1 MNILHLTDLH
11 YSEKGKDPSKII
23 KAIIAK
29 IKEENVSI
37 DFVFFTGDI
46 VNIGS
51 DDAQYLKAT
60 SLLFDALRFELNIDI
75 CNIIICPGTHDID
88 RSKISKSLKSY
99 FNDEIKDNIALNKF
113 YREKDNDYQNS
124 IFPLNSYRVFANGFY
139 DKNIENELCD
149 LYSLHYRQFKNKKIA
164 IIGLYTPWLSAL
176 FGDEDKGCL
185 LIPTDVLL
193 EISDKIKDCDI
204 KIVLMHHPTYFLKEF
219 NSYEVENIIHSNFN
233 MLFSGHIH
241 KISSLSRHS
250 GTNGI
255 FEHVAMASLT
265 PDGSQGCSIVS
276 VDDIEDYKINVREL
290 VYSEEIDKCNI
301 GEAINYTIPCGTE
314 KLEILHFRKKLH
326 DKTEIEIDNANKLLL
341 IENDDEKHSFLS
353 LYNHPVL
360 KTEAESNLESKH
372 TPIVPLEKL
381 INSSSNYYI
390 LGKDKCGKT
399 TLLKKV
405 QIDILINFNRNG
417 KVPFYIDARDY
428 ENKIDDRFSI
438 IDLVKDYYGINRA
451 KATSIVQSESFILL
465 IDNYTPSTGF
475 ALYLNNFFKDNDK
488 LRFIAC
494 SEECLYRKME
504 ASPFP
509 DDVIFEKLY
518 FHNLRRQEIVQYTEK
533 RLNSS
538 SQTDNIRRK
547 IVEICK
553 QLELPLNYWTISL
566 LLLIHHKSSESYAK
580 NLFSILDVCVDE
592 IFNKKQI
599 LLSRSKISY
608 EQLKKVCAGLAKRMF
623 ENHSISVY
631 SVSNDDIHTYLD
643 EIIEEND
650 RLSVTSD
657 EIFSYLLKCGIIKE
671 KSDDRRYVFRLNGFF
686 EYFLAYQ
693 MTKDTAFK
701 ESIIKNDEMFIAF
714 KNQIEIYSGFKR
726 DDYDFLSIVYNKVAQ
741 KINPILDLY
750 GSNLDKELLDKIK
763 TQKEIE
769 EFCRQLSVERSL
781 SAIEQAKFED
791 QFEDQFEE
799 PVFNSEVHMIP
810 IVNVEHL
817 TIELL
822 ERYLAILSRT
832 YRSSDEILGKS
843 QEKREIFHYIL
854 NGYCK
859 LGFYLVDEFK
869 KSTKNELSSI
879 QNIDADFQEMPE
891 VKLLNFISNFIP
903 LICQI
908 ALYDGI
914 GHFSLERIIKR
925 EIEAILNLETIEEY
939 KLFMLCFLLLDIDL
953 EGNKQYVLTVMKHV
967 RMNILK
973 YAIVIKLNYYLAFNA
988 GDNKNTQK
996 MLSQNIQQA
1005 RINLDNTT
1013 NLSDIHKQI
1022 QAKKREN
1029 LINQTK

>member
-23 KAIIAK
+23 NAIIAK
-29 IKEENVSI
+29 IKEENISI

-51 DDAQYLKAT
+51 DNAGYSEAIN
-60 SLLFDALRFELNIDI
+60 LLFGPLQSELKIDPE
-75 CNIIICPGTHDID
+75 NIIICPGNHDID

-99 FNDEIKDNIALNKF
+99 FNTEIKDNASLNKF
-113 YREKDNDYQNS
+113 YRAKDNDFQNS
-124 IFPLNSYRVFANGFY
+124 LLPLYPYKNFANAFY
-139 DKNIENELCD
+139 KGKGENELCD
-149 LYSLHYRQFKNKKIA
+149 MYSLHYRQFHNKKIA
-164 IIGLYTPWLSAL
+164 VVGLYTSWLSAL
-176 FGDEDKGCL
+176 FGDEDKGNL
-185 LIPTDVLL
+185 LIPTEILL
-193 EISDKIKDCDI
+193 EISNKIKDCDV
-204 KIVLMHHPTYFLKEF
+204 KIVLMHHPVYFLKEY

-265 PDGSQGCSIVS
+265 SEGSQGCSIVCMDNI
-276 VDDIEDYKINVREL
+276 VDNNINVREL
-290 VYSEEIDKCNI
+290 VYSEEINKCNI
-301 GEAINYTIPCGTE
+301 GETINYTIPCGNE
-314 KLEILHFRKKLH
+314 KLEILSFRKKLH

-341 IENDDEKHSFLS
+341 IENDEEEHSFLS
-353 LYNHPVL
+353 LYNHSVI

-372 TPIVPLEKL
+372 SPIISLDEL

-399 TLLKKV
+399 TLLKRI
-405 QIDILINFNRNG
+405 QIDILMNFNRNG

-428 ENKIDDRFSI
+428 ENKIDDKFSI

-451 KATSIVQSESFILL
+451 KATSIVKSDGFILL
-465 IDNYTPSTGF
+465 VDNYTPSTGF
-475 ALYLNNFFKDNDK
+475 ALYLNDFLQENDK

-494 SEECLYRKME
+494 SEEYLYRKME
-504 ASPFP
+504 ASPFG
-509 DDVIFEKLY
+509 DIVFDKLY

-533 RLNSS
+533 RLHSS
-538 SQTDNIRRK
+538 SQTEQVRRK
-547 IVEICK
+547 IIEICK

-608 EQLKKVCAGLAKRMF
+608 EQLKKVCAGLAKKMF
-623 ENHSISVY
+623 ENHSTSVF
-631 SVSNDDIHTYLD
+631 SVSFDEMHKYLD
-643 EIIEEND
+643 EMIEEND
-650 RLSVTSD
+650 RLSITSN
-657 EIFSYLLKCGIIKE
+657 EIFTYLIRCGIIKE

-693 MTKDTAFK
+693 MTKDAAFK
-701 ESIIKNDEMFIAF
+701 ESIIRNDEMFIAF

-726 DDYDFLSIVYNKVAQ
+726 DDYDFLSIVYNKVAD
-741 KINPILDLY
+741 KINPIWGQY
-750 GSNLDKELLDKIK
+750 SSNLDDELLDKIK
-763 TQKEIE
+763 TKKEIE
-769 EFCRQLSVERSL
+769 GFCKQLSVERSL

-791 QFEDQFEE
+791 QFEE
-799 PVFNSEVHMIP
+799 PTFDSEVHIIP
-810 IVNVEHL
+810 KVNVKQLNFE
-817 TIELL
+817 IV
-822 ERYLAILSRT
+822 ERYLSILART
-832 YRSSDEILGKS
+832 YRSSDEISGKA
-843 QEKREIFHYIL
+843 QEKKEIFHYIL

-869 KSTKNELSSI
+869 KSTENELSSTKNADI
-879 QNIDADFQEMPE
+879 DFQELPE
-891 VKLLNFISNFIP
+891 VKLLNFISNFTP
-903 LICQI
+903 LICQV

-925 EIEAILNLETIEEY
+925 EIDVILASETIEEY

-953 EGNKQYVLTVMKHV
+953 EANKQYILTVMQHIKINV
-967 RMNILK
+967 LK

-988 GDNKNTQK
+988 GNNKETQK

-1005 RINLDNTT
+1005 RINLDSTT
-1013 NLSDIHKQI
+1013 SLSDIHKQI
-1022 QAKKREN
+1022 HARKREN
-1029 LINQTK
+1029 LINQKNS

>member
-1 MNILHLTDLH
+1 MHMNILHLTDLH

-23 KAIIAK
+23 KAITAK
-29 IKEENVSI
+29 IKEENISI

-46 VNIGS
+46 VNIGA
-51 DDAQYLKAT
+51 DDAQYSKAT
-60 SLLFDALRFELNIDI
+60 NILFDTLQSELNIET
-75 CNIIICPGTHDID
+75 CNIIICPGNHDID

-99 FNDEIKDNIALNKF
+99 FNDEIKDNTALNKF
-113 YREKDNDYQNS
+113 YKAKDNDYQNS
-124 IFPLNSYRVFANGFY
+124 ISPLEPYRVFAHKFY
-139 DKNIENELCD
+139 EGTIENELCD
-149 LYSLHYRQFKNKKIA
+149 LYSLHFRQFQTKKIA
-164 IIGLYTPWLSAL
+164 IIGLYTSWLSAL

-185 LIPTDVLL
+185 LIPTDILS
-193 EISDKIKDCDI
+193 EISNRIKDCDI
-204 KIVLMHHPTYFLKEF
+204 KIVLMHHPVYFLKEF
-219 NSYEVENIIHSNFN
+219 NSYEVENIIHSKFN

-265 PDGSQGCSIVS
+265 SDGSQGCSIVC
-276 VDDIEDYKINVREL
+276 VDDIEDNKINVREL

-301 GEAINYTIPCGTE
+301 GEAINYTIPCGNE
-314 KLEILHFRKKLH
+314 KLEILNFRKKLH

-341 IENDDEKHSFLS
+341 IENDEEEHSILS

-372 TPIVPLEKL
+372 CPLVSLEEL
-381 INSSSNYYI
+381 INSSNNYYI

-399 TLLKKV
+399 TLLKRI
-405 QIDILINFNRNG
+405 QIDALINFNRNG

-451 KATSIVQSESFILL
+451 KATSIVQSDSFILL

-475 ALYLNNFFKDNDK
+475 ALYLNNFLKDNEK

-504 ASPFP
+504 ASPFG
-509 DDVIFEKLY
+509 DVIFEKLY

-608 EQLKKVCAGLAKRMF
+608 EQLKKVCAGLAKKMF
-623 ENHSISVY
+623 ENHSSTVY
-631 SVSNDDIHTYLD
+631 SVSNDEIHKYLD

-650 RLSVTSD
+650 RLSATSD
-657 EIFSYLLKCGIIKE
+657 EIFVYLVRCGIIKE

-726 DDYDFLSIVYNKVAQ
+726 DDYDFLSTVYNKVTQ
-741 KINPILDLY
+741 KINPIWDQY
-750 GSNLDKELLDKIK
+750 GANLDKELLDKIK

-769 EFCRQLSVERSL
+769 GFCRQLSVERSL

-791 QFEDQFEE
+791 QFEE
-799 PVFNSEVHMIP
+799 PTFDSEVRMIP
-810 IVNVEHL
+810 TVNVEQL
-817 TIELL
+817 TFEIV

-832 YRSSDEILGKS
+832 YRSSDEIVGKS

-869 KSTKNELSSI
+869 RSTKNELSST
-879 QNIDADFQEMPE
+879 QNVDLDFQELPE
-891 VKLLNFISNFIP
+891 VKLLNFISNFTP
-903 LICQI
+903 LICQV

-925 EIEAILNLETIEEY
+925 EIDAILASETIEEY

-953 EGNKQYVLTVMKHV
+953 EGNKQYIITVMQHI
-967 RMNILK
+967 RMNVLK

-988 GDNKNTQK
+988 GNNKNTQK
-996 MLSQNIQQA
+996 ILSQNIQQA
-1005 RINLDNTT
+1005 RINLDSTT
-1013 NLSDIHKQI
+1013 SLGEIHKQI
-1022 QAKKREN
+1022 HDRKREN
-1029 LINQTK
+1029 AINQKK

>member
-11 YSEKGKDPSKII
+11 YSEKGKDPSKVIN
-23 KAIIAK
+23 AIITK
-29 IKEENVSI
+29 LKEENIVI

-46 VNIGS
+46 VNIGA
-51 DDAQYLKAT
+51 DDAQYSKAVN
-60 SLLFDALRFELNIDI
+60 LLFGTFQSELNVDAS
-75 CNIIICPGTHDID
+75 NIIICPGNHDID

-99 FNDEIKDNIALNKF
+99 FNTDIKDNASLNKF
-113 YREKDNDYQNS
+113 YKSKDNDFQNS
-124 IFPLNSYRVFANGFY
+124 LSPLTPYRNFANSFY
-139 DKNIENELCD
+139 NEGAENELCD
-149 LYSLHYRQFKNKKIA
+149 IYSLHYRQFQNKRIA
-164 IIGLYTPWLSAL
+164 ILGLYTPWLSAL
-176 FGDEDKGCL
+176 FGEEDKGNL
-185 LIPTDVLL
+185 LIPTDILM
-193 EISDKIKDCDI
+193 EISNKIKEYDI
-204 KIVLMHHPTYFLKEF
+204 KIILMHHPVYFLREY

-265 PDGSQGCSIVS
+265 SEGSQGCSIVC
-276 VDDIEDYKINVREL
+276 VDDIEENKINVREL
-290 VYSEEIDKCNI
+290 VYSEEINKCNI
-301 GEAINYTIPCGTE
+301 GEAINYTIPCGNE
-314 KLEILHFRKKLH
+314 KLEILNFRKKLH

-341 IENDDEKHSFLS
+341 IENDEEGHSFLS

-360 KTEAESNLESKH
+360 KNEAESNLESKH
-372 TPIVPLEKL
+372 SPIVSLDDL
-381 INSSSNYYI
+381 INSSNNYYI

-399 TLLKKV
+399 TLLKRI
-405 QIDILINFNRNG
+405 QIDALINFNRNG

-428 ENKIDDRFSI
+428 ENKVDDKFSI
-438 IDLVKDYYGINRA
+438 IDLVKDYFGINRT
-451 KATSIVQSESFILL
+451 KATSIVKSEGFVLL
-465 IDNYTPSTGF
+465 VDNYTPSTGF
-475 ALYLNNFFKDNDK
+475 ALYLNEFLKENDK

-504 ASPFP
+504 ASPFG
-509 DDVIFEKLY
+509 DVVFDKLY

-533 RLNSS
+533 RLHSS
-538 SQTDNIRRK
+538 SQTDQIRRK

-553 QLELPLNYWTISL
+553 QLELPMNYWTISL

-623 ENHSISVY
+623 ENHSSTVY
-631 SVSNDDIHTYLD
+631 SVSSDAIHMYLN
-643 EIIEEND
+643 EMIEEND
-650 RLSVTSD
+650 RLSITSN
-657 EIFSYLLKCGIIKE
+657 EIFTYLSRCGIIKE

-693 MTKDTAFK
+693 MTKDTTFK
-701 ESIIKNDEMFIAF
+701 ESIIRNDEMFIAF

-726 DDYDFLSIVYNKVAQ
+726 DDYDFLSTVYNKVAQ
-741 KINPILDLY
+741 KINPVWEQY
-750 GSNLDKELLDKIK
+750 SSNLDKELLDKVK

-769 EFCRQLSVERSL
+769 GFCRQLSVERSL
-781 SAIEQAKFED
+781 SAIEQA

-799 PVFNSEVHMIP
+799 PTFDSEVHIIP
-810 IVNVEHL
+810 KVNVEQL
-817 TIELL
+817 TFEIV

-832 YRSSDEILGKS
+832 YRSSDEISGKA

-869 KSTKNELSSI
+869 KSTKDGLSSTQSTDI
-879 QNIDADFQEMPE
+879 DFQELPE
-891 VKLLNFISNFIP
+891 VKLLNFISNFTP
-903 LICQI
+903 LICQV
-908 ALYDGI
+908 ALHDGI

-925 EIEAILNLETIEEY
+925 EIDAILASETVEEY

-953 EGNKQYVLTVMKHV
+953 EGNKQYISTVMQHTK
-967 RMNILK
+967 MNVLK

-988 GDNKNTQK
+988 GNNKVTQK

-1005 RINLDNTT
+1005 RINLNNTT
-1013 NLSDIHKQI
+1013 SLSDIHKQI
-1022 QAKKREN
+1022 HTKKREN
-1029 LINQTK
+1029 LINQNK

>member
-1 MNILHLTDLH
+1 MNILHLTDFH
-11 YSEKGKDPSKII
+11 FSEKSKDPSKII
-23 KAIIAK
+23 NAIIVK
-29 IKEENVSI
+29 IKEENLPI

-46 VNIGS
+46 VNAGS
-51 DDAQYLKAT
+51 DSAQYSEAVK
-60 SLLFDALRFELNIDI
+60 LLFNSLQSEFKIDP
-75 CNIIICPGTHDID
+75 CNIIICPGNHDID
-88 RSKISKSLKSY
+88 RSKISKSLRSY
-99 FNDEIKDNIALNKF
+99 FNTDIKDNASLNKF
-113 YREKDNDYQNS
+113 YKAKDNDYQNS
-124 IFPLNSYRVFANGFY
+124 LSPLTPYKAFAAEFY
-139 DKNIENELCD
+139 NDRGENELCD
-149 LYSLHYRQFKNKKIA
+149 IYSLHYRQFQDKKIA
-164 IIGLYTPWLSAL
+164 ILALYTPWLSAL
-176 FGDEDKGCL
+176 FGDEDKGNL

-193 EISDKIKDCDI
+193 EISNKIKDSDI
-204 KIVLMHHPTYFLKEF
+204 KIILMHHPVYFLREY

-241 KISSLSRHS
+241 KISSLSRHC

-255 FEHVAMASLT
+255 FEHVAMASLAS
-265 PDGSQGCSIVS
+265 DGSQGCSVVC
-276 VDDIEDYKINVREL
+276 VDDVEDNKINVREL

-301 GEAINYTIPCGTE
+301 GEAINYTIPCGNE
-314 KLEILHFRKKLH
+314 KLEILNFRKKLH

-341 IENDDEKHSFLS
+341 IENDEDEHNFLS

-372 TPIVPLEKL
+372 SPIISLDEL
-381 INSSSNYYI
+381 INATNNYYI

-399 TLLKKV
+399 TLLKRI
-405 QIDILINFNRNG
+405 QIDALINFNRNG

-428 ENKIDDRFSI
+428 ENKVDDKFTI

-451 KATSIVQSESFILL
+451 KATSIVQSEGFILL

-475 ALYLNNFFKDNDK
+475 ALYLNEFLAENDK

-494 SEECLYRKME
+494 SEECLYRKMD
-504 ASPFP
+504 ASPFG
-509 DDVIFEKLY
+509 DIVFDKLF

-533 RLNSS
+533 RLHSS
-538 SQTDNIRRK
+538 VQIDQIRRK
-547 IVEICK
+547 IVDICK

-623 ENHSISVY
+623 ENHASSVY
-631 SVSNDDIHTYLD
+631 SVSYD
-643 EIIEEND
+643 EIFMYLNEMIEEND
-650 RLSVTSD
+650 RLSITSH
-657 EIFSYLLKCGIIKE
+657 EIFNYLIRCGIIKE

-693 MTKDTAFK
+693 MTKDATFK

-726 DDYDFLSIVYNKVAQ
+726 DDYDFLSTVYNKVTQ
-741 KINPILDLY
+741 KINHIWEQY
-750 GSNLDKELLDKIK
+750 GSMLDNELLDKIK

-769 EFCRQLSVERSL
+769 GFCKQLSIERSL

-791 QFEDQFEE
+791 QFEE
-799 PVFNSEVHMIP
+799 PTFDSEVHMIP
-810 IVNVEHL
+810 RVNVEQL
-817 TIELL
+817 TFEIV

-832 YRSSDEILGKS
+832 YRSSDEISGKA
-843 QEKREIFHYIL
+843 QEKQEIFHYIL
-854 NGYCK
+854 EGYCK

-869 KSTKNELSSI
+869 RSIKNELSSSKS
-879 QNIDADFQEMPE
+879 IDIDYQEMPE
-891 VKLLNFISNFIP
+891 VKLINFISNFTP
-903 LICQI
+903 LICQV

-925 EIEAILNLETIEEY
+925 EIDAILSSKTTEEY

-953 EGNKQYVLTVMKHV
+953 DGNKQYITTVMQYI
-967 RMNILK
+967 NINVLK

-988 GDNKNTQK
+988 GDNKALQK
-996 MLSQNIQQA
+996 MLSLNIQKA

-1013 NLSDIHKQI
+1013 SLSDIHKQI
-1022 QAKKREN
+1022 HAKKREN
-1029 LINQTK
+1029 LINQNR